1 MAKSIMQNKA
11 DGTCYLCMLL
21 NQDYARRTTQEHH
34 VIFGTAGR
42 RLSERYGLKVYLCL
56 QHHEIGPMAVH
67 NNHKLA
73 ALLQSR
79 AQEQFEKTHTHD
91 EWMRIFG
98 RNYITEVER

>member
-1 MAKSIMQNKA
+1 MKSILHEKR

-21 NQDYARRTTQEHH
+21 NKDHARRTTQEHH

-67 NNHKLA
+67 NNHELA
-73 ALLQSR
+73 RLLQR
-79 AQEQFEKTHTHD
+79 KAQEAFEQIHTHE

-98 RNYITEVER
+98 RSYF